1 MPPSRTIRTSKDLF
15 YEVDYAY
22 APLFDGTCG
31 ISLSDNRDLLTV
43 AEEFDGLDWIELTD
57 IDGQKYRF
65 EGYTELISISK
76 LGARY
81 TISLAKRGES
91 A

>member
-1 MPPSRTIRTSKDLF
+1 MSSRMIATSKEKT

-22 APLFDGTCG
+22 APLFDGACG

-81 TISLAKRGES
+81 TISLAKRGDS